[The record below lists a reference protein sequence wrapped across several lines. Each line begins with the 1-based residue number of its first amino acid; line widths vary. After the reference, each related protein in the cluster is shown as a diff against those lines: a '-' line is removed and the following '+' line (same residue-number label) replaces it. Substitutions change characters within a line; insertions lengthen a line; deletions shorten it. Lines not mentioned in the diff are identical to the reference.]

1 MHFPASFFSVTAIAS
16 VLALATPAWAAA
28 DARLPDAAAN
38 RDRASVQ
45 TLLRGG
51 ANANARQP
59 DGATALHWAAHWD
72 DLEIADALIRAG
84 ADVNAANDFGA
95 TPLALACTNAS
106 AALVERLL
114 AAGAN
119 PNAAASSGETPLMRC
134 ARTGNA
140 QAVKSLLARRA
151 DVNAKDKEQA
161 QTALMWAVAQKH
173 AAAAQALIEGG
184 ADVHAKSR
192 GGFTPLLFAA
202 RVGDAE
208 SAAVLVAAGARVNE
222 VGPAGMTPL
231 LMAAASG
238 QEAAGIFLLEK
249 GADPNARDENGAT
262 ALHYSVL
269 TGMTALNQ
277 IRIAN
282 YVAHLF
288 RPSLTK
294 LVEALL
300 AKGADPNA
308 RLTKTPTL
316 AGDSE
321 AAGIGATP
329 LLLAAATPDPLVM
342 RLLKARG
349 ADPAIPTMTKLTPVM
364 VAAGVGR
371 GQDFTEDEKRRAL
384 EAVQLAVE
392 WGNDVTAQN
401 ADGLTALH
409 GASANGADVVVEFLA
424 AKGAGLD
431 VRDKYQQTPLSIAT
445 GIRLPWIPYGEEL
458 GEIIQPS
465 TRDLLLKLGATPVDT
480 PDYFKA
486 QGTDS
491 EVYRINQSQRIGGV
505 PVRQLPGAQA
515 QPPQQ

>member
-1 MHFPASFFSVTAIAS
+1 MRVRASHLKSALVAAFVTAS
-16 VLALATPAWAAA
+16 VPAWAAA
-28 DARLPDAAAN
+28 DTRLPDAAAARN
-38 RDRASVQ
+38 PEAVRAA
-45 TLLRGG
+45 LAGG
-51 ANANARQP
+51 ADVNARQA
-59 DGATALHWAAHWD
+59 DGSTALHWAVHLD
-72 DLEIADALIRAG
+72 D
-84 ADVNAANDFGA
+84 
-95 TPLALACTNAS
+95 
-106 AALVERLL
+106 AALVDALL
-114 AAGAN
+114 AAGADADAAN
-119 PNAAASSGETPLMRC
+119 DYGATPLTLACINANAAIVEKLLAAGADANAAASTGETPLMRC

-140 QAVKSLLARRA
+140 AAVKALLARGA
-151 DVNAKDKEQA
+151 EVNAKDNEQA

-173 AAAAQALIEGG
+173 AAAAEALIAAG
-184 ADVHAKSR
+184 ADVQARSK
-192 GGFTPLLFAA
+192 GGFTPLLFAS
-202 RVGDAE
+202 RVGDVASAE
-208 SAAVLVAAGARVNE
+208 VLVAAGARVNE
-222 VGPAGMTPL
+222 VGPNGMTPL

-269 TGMTALNQ
+269 TGITALNQ

-294 LVEALL
+294 LVETLL

-308 RLTKTPTL
+308 QLTRTPAT

-329 LLLAAATPDPLVM
+329 LLLAAATPDPAVM
-342 RLLKARG
+342 RLLKAHG
-349 ADPAIPTMTKLTPVM
+349 ADPSIASMTRLTPVM

-371 GQDFTEDEKRRAL
+371 GQDFTEDEKRKAL

-409 GASANGADVVVEFLA
+409 GASANGADTVIEFLVQ
-424 AKGAGLD
+424 KGAKLD

-480 PDYFKA
+480 AGYFKD

-505 PVRQLPGAQA
+505 PVRQLPGAQ
-515 QPPQQ
+515 PQQPQP